1 METIKMATG
10 AALSN
15 EQAFNQFVDDIYSA
29 RMETATNTAEIS
41 GTTTP
46 AIGDS
51 AQLSGDE
58 TYVAIWEY
66 GVPNVEL
73 ARREYKTAKGA
84 VNFVLTAVYTGNGY
98 ATKNRPV
105 KGASIETNTGKK
117 LARVYVE
124 DSGKIEV
131 ETFTADIQREIENWR
146 WENRKIVERY
156 TQKIGKELNEMDLE
170 NQNASIEQGGDSAT
184 TPVETF
190 TLSGGDSA
198 QIEGVS
204 GNSDTVVVTGDSDT
218 AESSGTTTELTP
230 ADIIPAFGVET
241 LTGGVYVDV
250 DATALD
256 KYIAIFKQGGVFMK
270 KGMALQMVALA
281 LIQKDALYAE
291 KGYTSIIEFAR
302 VELNLSKQ
310 TTYRYL
316 QTATKFYDVDALSAQ
331 FKIGDLVDDNGNFKH
346 VYKFKALS
354 IFADTETGKDFSP
367 AALNDIAALDVDDI
381 RKLIATGALSYDM
394 TGKEIK
400 DAVKPYRKNAK
411 RENRQNAKVS
421 GDSAQIDNGEISGT
435 TTEITVGDNH
445 SNHVNDTEM
454 APIENNTG
462 AVEVSGESEIAQLRA
477 QLAKMQKINDAL
489 KSKVAD
495 LDLANKL
502 LKNENAQLRAENK
515 DLSYTVFALNG
526 VVKEAQAEIDELR
539 RVNESQAKRVDELN
553 AKTAEL
559 SATIDGITADY
570 EDRLNEFYEENV
582 QLHAQLNGD
591 SNQLSGDILD
601 TVEVGNINPAMQ
613 ALYEKIKA
621 SKTGDNSQIDNGNSV
636 KVSGD
641 AATTELS
648 GNVDSENHN
657 A

>member
-29 RMETATNTAEIS
+29 RMETATNIAEIS

-46 AIGDS
+46 ATGGS
-51 AQLSGDE
+51 VLLSGDE

-73 ARREYKTAKGA
+73 ARREYKTVKG
-84 VNFVLTAVYTGNGY
+84 VMNFVLTAVYTGNGY

-105 KGASIETNTGKK
+105 NGASIETGNGKK
-117 LARVYVE
+117 LARVHVE
-124 DSGKIEV
+124 KNGLVDWEF
-131 ETFTADIQREIENWR
+131 FTNDIQREIENWH
-146 WENRKIVERY
+146 WENRKITKRY
-156 TQKIGKELNEMDLE
+156 YAKIGRELNEMDLE
-170 NQNASIEQGGDSAT
+170 NQNASIEQGGDSA
-184 TPVETF
+184 
-190 TLSGGDSA
+190 

-204 GNSDTVVVTGDSDT
+204 GDSDTV
-218 AESSGTTTELTP
+218 ESSGTTTELTP
-230 ADIIPAFGVET
+230 ADIIPALGVET

-381 RKLIATGALSYDM
+381 RKLISTGALSYDM

-411 RENRQNAKVS
+411 RENRQNAKAAC
-421 GDSAQIDNGEISGT
+421 DSAQIESGESSGT
-435 TTEITVGDNH
+435 TTEITACDNH
-445 SNHVNDTEM
+445 NVHVNDTEM
-454 APIENNTG
+454 VLVDNNT
-462 AVEVSGESEIAQLRA
+462 GESEIAQLRA
-477 QLAKMQKINDAL
+477 QLVKMQKINDAL
-489 KSKVAD
+489 KNKVAA
-495 LDLANKL
+495 LTLANNL

-515 DLSYTVFALNG
+515 DLSGAVFALEG
-526 VVKEAQAEIDELR
+526 VVKEAQAEIDELH
-539 RVNESQAKRVDELN
+539 RVNESQAKHVDELN
-553 AKTAEL
+553 AKNAEL

-582 QLHAQLNGD
+582 QLHAQLD
-591 SNQLSGDILD
+591 SDSTQLSGDILD

>member
-15 EQAFNQFVDDIYSA
+15 EQAFNQFVDDIYSVDV
-29 RMETATNTAEIS
+29 ETATNTAEIS

-46 AIGDS
+46 AT
-51 AQLSGDE
+51 GDE

-73 ARREYKTAKGA
+73 ARREYKTTKGV

-117 LARVYVE
+117 LARVY
-124 DSGKIEV
+124 IEENGSV
-131 ETFTADIQREIENWR
+131 NEETFDDNIYCEMKNWT
-146 WENRKIVERY
+146 WENRKIINRY

-184 TPVETF
+184 TTVETF
-190 TLSGGDSA
+190 TLSDSA

-204 GNSDTVVVTGDSDT
+204 GDSDTVVVTGDSDT
-218 AESSGTTTELTP
+218 AEISGTITELTP

-316 QTATKFYDVDALSAQ
+316 QTATKFYDVDTLSAQ

-411 RENRQNAKVS
+411 RENRQNAKVT
-421 GDSAQIDNGEISGT
+421 GDSAQIDNGESSGT
-435 TTEITVGDNH
+435 TTE
-445 SNHVNDTEM
+445 M
-454 APIENNTG
+454 APVENNTG
-462 AVEVSGESEIAQLRA
+462 AVEVSGDSEIAQLRA
-477 QLAKMQKINDAL
+477 KLAKMQKINDAL
-489 KSKVAD
+489 KNKVVALD
-495 LDLANKL
+495 LDNKT
-502 LKNENAQLRAENK
+502 LKNENAQLRAVNK
-515 DLSYTVFALNG
+515 DLSDAVVALEG
-526 VVKEAQAEIDELR
+526 VVKDAQAEIDELH

-582 QLHAQLNGD
+582 QLHAQLNSD
-591 SNQLSGDILD
+591 STQLSGDILD

-621 SKTGDNSQIDNGNSV
+621 SKTGD
-636 KVSGD
+636 

>member
-29 RMETATNTAEIS
+29 RMETATNIAEIS

-46 AIGDS
+46 ATGGS
-51 AQLSGDE
+51 VLLSGDE

-73 ARREYKTAKGA
+73 ARREYKTVKG
-84 VNFVLTAVYTGNGY
+84 VMNFVLTAVYTGNGY

-105 KGASIETNTGKK
+105 NGASIETGNGKK
-117 LARVYVE
+117 LARVHVE
-124 DSGKIEV
+124 KNGLVDCEF
-131 ETFTADIQREIENWR
+131 FTNDIQREIENWH
-146 WENRKIVERY
+146 WENRKITKRY
-156 TQKIGKELNEMDLE
+156 YAKIGRELNEMDLE
-170 NQNASIEQGGDSAT
+170 NQNASIEQGGDSA
-184 TPVETF
+184 
-190 TLSGGDSA
+190 

-204 GNSDTVVVTGDSDT
+204 GDSDTV
-218 AESSGTTTELTP
+218 ESSGTTTELTP
-230 ADIIPAFGVET
+230 ADIIPALGVET

-381 RKLIATGALSYDM
+381 RKLISTGALSYDM

-411 RENRQNAKVS
+411 RENRQNAKAAC
-421 GDSAQIDNGEISGT
+421 DSAQIESGESSGT
-435 TTEITVGDNH
+435 TTEITACDNH
-445 SNHVNDTEM
+445 NVHVNDTEM
-454 APIENNTG
+454 VLVDNNT
-462 AVEVSGESEIAQLRA
+462 GESEIAQLRA
-477 QLAKMQKINDAL
+477 QLVKMQKINDAL
-489 KSKVAD
+489 KNKVAA
-495 LDLANKL
+495 LTLANNL

-515 DLSYTVFALNG
+515 DLSGAVFALEG
-526 VVKEAQAEIDELR
+526 VVKEAQAEIDELH
-539 RVNESQAKRVDELN
+539 RVNESQAKHVDELN
-553 AKTAEL
+553 AKNAEL

-582 QLHAQLNGD
+582 QLHAQLD
-591 SNQLSGDILD
+591 SDSTQLSGDILD